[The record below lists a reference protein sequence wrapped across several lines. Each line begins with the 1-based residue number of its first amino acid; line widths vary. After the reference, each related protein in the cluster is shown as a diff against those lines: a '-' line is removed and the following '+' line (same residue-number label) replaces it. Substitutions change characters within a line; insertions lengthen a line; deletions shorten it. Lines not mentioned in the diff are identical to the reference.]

1 MWVNERTLHSVTNYQ
16 LHQALFSGHNDHNY
30 FEIAHTVD
38 RIDKMGLRLYNFVDN
53 HDVERICSK
62 LNNKAHFVPVHILLY
77 TLPGVPSV
85 YYGSEFGIEGRK
97 AHGTDAPLR
106 PALNLDQFR
115 NNSLAAFIAALG
127 RIRKNNKLLTDGD
140 YKQLHLS
147 NTQYAFCRTVGQWDA
162 VVTVNNED
170 RAATMRLQVKGST
183 YVGALSG
190 TRAVA
195 QNGWLHMTVEGNSGE
210 IWLPENMKEG
220 DITPVLEQARQN
232 LRQKPTPAEVRQ
244 KPTVAGT
251 QQKPSTAVAAPAG
264 KPYEHMTV
272 PELRQAILD
281 KMAKN
286 GPVTERMRQDV
297 MENRWRD
304 SLLTWVKSF

>member
-1 MWVNERTLHSVTNYQ
+1 LEQ
-16 LHQALFSGHNDHNY
+16 FS
-30 FEIAHTVD
+30 
-38 RIDKMGLRLYNFVDN
+38 
-53 HDVERICSK
+53 S
-62 LNNKAHFVPVHILLY
+62 
-77 TLPGVPSV
+77 
-85 YYGSEFGIEGRK
+85 
-97 AHGTDAPLR
+97 
-106 PALNLDQFR
+106 
-115 NNSLAAFIAALG
+115 NSLAAFIAALG

-190 TRAVA
+190 TKVKAE
-195 QNGWLHMTVEGNSGE
+195 NGWIHVSVGGNSGE
-210 IWLPENMKEG
+210 IWLPENVNEAQIVPAPKQTKQPLVA
-220 DITPVLEQARQN
+220 I
-232 LRQKPTPAEVRQ
+232 PTVKQTAVQVRQ
-244 KPTVAGT
+244 
-251 QQKPSTAVAAPAG
+251 PSAVSAPMG

-286 GPVTERMRQDV
+286 GPVTDRMRQDV